1 MIGDVTI
8 GRNWHT
14 HYSRK
19 DLVKLFG
26 NKFRLEKYWLYSF
39 TLPILLALDFV
50 YASIFKRESKFL
62 IWMAR
67 MDQKIKLGNLSYSF
81 VAKCKKI

>member
-1 MIGDVTI
+1 MKVCTKRIYFKKKHGMIGDVTI

-26 NKFRLEKYWLYSF
+26 NKFRRKYWVLF

-50 YASIFKRESKFL
+50 YASIFKESKFL
-62 IWMAR
+62 IWMAEW
-67 MDQKIKLGNLSYSF
+67 IKN
-81 VAKCKKI
+81 KTR